1 MNAIMEVPEVVA
13 ESTHS
18 RVDWNEPE
26 ANELVKAHTGPIAI
40 LRDTDGKFLA
50 VEDVPQVPDVATP
63 VTLVQH
69 MKSSDLR
76 RQCIVWARWDG
87 VKEAG
92 FWDSMPA
99 RMPLYKAEV
108 VGANSSTPEP
118 RAKRPAKPRTKAVR
132 APRKTA

>member
-18 RVDWNEPE
+18 RIDWSEPT
-26 ANELVKAHTGPIAI
+26 ANPNVSTETGPIAI
-40 LRDTDGKFLA
+40 LRDADGKFLA
-50 VEDVPQVPDVATP
+50 VEDVAELPPVATP
-63 VTLVQH
+63 ITLVQH

-87 VKEAG
+87 VKAAG
-92 FWDSMPA
+92 FWDAMPN

-108 VGANSSTPEP
+108 TGTAGAVLAPVAPKRKP
-118 RAKRPAKPRTKAVR
+118 RAKRAA
-132 APRKTA
+132 KTAE